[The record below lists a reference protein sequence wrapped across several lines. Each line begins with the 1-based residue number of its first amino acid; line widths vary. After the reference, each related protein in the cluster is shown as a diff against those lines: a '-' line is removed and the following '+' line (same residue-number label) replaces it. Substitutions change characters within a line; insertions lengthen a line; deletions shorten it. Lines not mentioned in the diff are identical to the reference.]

1 MKFIYSQ
8 RNSKKKVYVFSFQK
22 KILNYILNTS
32 DASFF
37 FLHQHK
43 HEKSLTKIYILSKAN
58 LIKKHP
64 E

>member
-8 RNSKKKVYVFSFQK
+8 RNSKKKVNLFNSRGK
-22 KILNYILNTS
+22 KNLN
-32 DASFF
+32 ASAASF

-43 HEKSLTKIYILSKAN
+43 HEKSLPEIAILSKAN
-58 LIKKHP
+58 LIKNHA